1 MPSIA
6 HTTTYKASTVA
17 AQAAHRSAPS
27 FRAPVV
33 RPIEALSVLLRYRSN
48 EHPHL
53 QTLSQLLVIRAQDAA
68 SQRACTWRR
77 DMHRKSR
84 GGGLDIGGGSLARE
98 GLIARCCWHRNSA
111 RWRRRTL
118 KTAREGSCA
127 PRERQPGETHQALV
141 VRGRRR
147 DRCGRWA
154 DQLGE
159 RTWISART
167 QKMSEKRGVCA
178 RRYDP
183 QRRRMQK
190 PCALLRSGPRV
201 ARGRTWVLAFDTTEN
216 PHTCGVT
223 NTASLRSEGWISGK
237 IAKRGDDNM
246 FLARWAHVPCPEGR
260 SYGNFNR

>member
-1 MPSIA
+1 MGSVPSIA
-6 HTTTYKASTVA
+6 HTTTYRASTVA

-48 EHPHL
+48 EHPHP
-53 QTLSQLLVIRAQDAA
+53 QTLSQLLVIRAPAA
-68 SQRACTWRR
+68 SQRACRWRR

-98 GLIARCCWHRNSA
+98 GLIAGLCWHRNSA
-111 RWRRRTL
+111 GWRRRIL

-154 DQLGE
+154 DQLGK
-159 RTWISART
+159 RTGISART
-167 QKMSEKRGVCA
+167 QKMSEKRGVCVH
-178 RRYDP
+178 RYD
-183 QRRRMQK
+183 
-190 PCALLRSGPRV
+190 S
-201 ARGRTWVLAFDTTEN
+201 
-216 PHTCGVT
+216 
-223 NTASLRSEGWISGK
+223 
-237 IAKRGDDNM
+237 
-246 FLARWAHVPCPEGR
+246 
-260 SYGNFNR
+260 